1 MIAIEWKVHV
11 KLKLSETQE
20 VKNCDNY
27 YVLID
32 LTLFYNS
39 SYKLWLISE
48 LLFIKKRRFYLL
60 NYSNCC
66 ANKTKNLKGNFYFFR
81 RIVSNIK
88 LLLVIFLLLPI
99 TPPPPSISVASFR
112 ISFVIKCTLSAKLKQ
127 PVIFHLKLCSETL
140 YCDSRVSLTLDRANP
155 TWRHVGCAL
164 SNVTSRWIRSIQG
177 DA

>member
-99 TPPPPSISVASFR
+99 TPPPPLHLSSFFPYFFRYKMYFKCQVKAACYFSFKALQWNPLLWRGLISNWANYVCLDCGVTFNQLECKSQGPIR
-112 ISFVIKCTLSAKLKQ
+112 PT
-127 PVIFHLKLCSETL
+127 
-140 YCDSRVSLTLDRANP
+140 YLT
-155 TWRHVGCAL
+155 
-164 SNVTSRWIRSIQG
+164 
-177 DA
+177 